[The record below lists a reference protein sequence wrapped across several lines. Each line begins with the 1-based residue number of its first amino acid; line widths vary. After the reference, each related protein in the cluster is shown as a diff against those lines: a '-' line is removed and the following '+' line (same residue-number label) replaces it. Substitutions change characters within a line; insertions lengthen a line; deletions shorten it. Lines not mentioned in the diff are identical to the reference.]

1 MNFWLLEPGAL
12 KQIESAI
19 ARGVSPTA
27 EQLAEFNALYG
38 DEDFPGARILTKA
51 GPYAEINISG
61 TLTKNPSWLARFFG
75 GGNTA
80 YSEIIS
86 ALNEAERDPNISEIT
101 LSIDS
106 PGGNTNG
113 LVEVMDAIKSAK
125 KPTKALVQGQAASA
139 AYGIASQ
146 ANKIVALNRGSIVGS
161 IGVVGRAS
169 IDPEVVEV
177 ASSNAPKK
185 RPDLTTEEGKD
196 IMREALD
203 QIEAIFIADIA
214 AGRGVTVDKVK
225 SDFGQGGIFLADNAL
240 KNGMIDEIEENT
252 RESFAG
258 VTLTQEAKTMDLKT
272 LQAQHPDTYAE
283 AVQAGVD
290 QERDRIKA
298 HLTMGEAS
306 GDMATAITACKDG
319 SAMTESVRAA
329 HFAAGMKKAQLGAR
343 AADDETTE
351 AATGGAST
359 PAANAPDAFEAAL
372 DAKLNMGK

>member
-1 MNFWLLEPGAL
+1 MNFWLLEPGTL
-12 KQIESAI
+12 QQIESAL

-38 DEDFPGARILTKA
+38 DEDFPGARILTRA
-51 GPYAEINISG
+51 GPYAEINITG
-61 TLTKNPSWLARFFG
+61 TLTKSPSWLARYFG

-86 ALNEAERDPNISEIT
+86 ALNEAERDPNITDIT
-101 LSIDS
+101 LTIDS

-113 LVEVMDAIKSAK
+113 LVEVMDAIKNVQ
-125 KPTKALVQGQAASA
+125 KPTKALVQGQASSA
-139 AYGIASQ
+139 AYGLASQ

-161 IGVVGRAS
+161 IGVVGGAR
-169 IDPEVVEV
+169 IDPDVVEV

-196 IMREALD
+196 MMREALD

-214 AGRGVTVDKVK
+214 AGRGVTAEKVK

-240 KNGMIDEIEENT
+240 KNGMIDEIEENA

-272 LQAQHPDTYAE
+272 LQAQYPGVYAE
-283 AVQAGVD
+283 AVQAGVE
-290 QERDRIKA
+290 QERDRVTA

-306 GDMATAITACKDG
+306 GDMATALTACKNG
-319 SAMTESVRAA
+319 SAMTEAVRSA
-329 HFAAGMKKAQLGAR
+329 HFAASMKNMQIGAR
-343 AADDETTE
+343 ADDDAQAG
-351 AATGGAST
+351 AAANNAST
-359 PAANAPDAFEAAL
+359 PAANTPDAFDAAL